1 MARLLS
7 EAEIT
12 QQASSLPEWQVVN
25 QELKRTFKFND
36 FIEAIAFVN
45 QLVQPAES
53 LGHHPDISISYNK
66 VIISLTTHDAGGL
79 TEKDFELAQALSALI

>member
-66 VIISLTTHDAGGL
+66 VIISLKTHDAGGL